1 MSDFRLMNRVAYT
14 AAKQMKERN
23 RFLRGLLAWTGF
35 NTAVVDIERPQR
47 FAGDSKFLEIKI
59 LSVVRW
65 AATAI
70 LAHTSAP
77 LIAVSIM
84 GIGMSIFSFLLT
96 VIFSLLWLFSGVPF
110 AGFGTIVGFVTFGF
124 SLTMLA
130 IGIIAQYVALIYDE
144 VKSRPIYVIAE
155 RTDTTQF

>member
-1 MSDFRLMNRVAYT
+1 
-14 AAKQMKERN
+14 
-23 RFLRGLLAWTGF
+23 
-35 NTAVVDIERPQR
+35 
-47 FAGDSKFLEIKI
+47 
-59 LSVVRW
+59 
-65 AATAI
+65 
-70 LAHTSAP
+70 
-77 LIAVSIM
+77 
-84 GIGMSIFSFLLT
+84 MSIFSFLLT